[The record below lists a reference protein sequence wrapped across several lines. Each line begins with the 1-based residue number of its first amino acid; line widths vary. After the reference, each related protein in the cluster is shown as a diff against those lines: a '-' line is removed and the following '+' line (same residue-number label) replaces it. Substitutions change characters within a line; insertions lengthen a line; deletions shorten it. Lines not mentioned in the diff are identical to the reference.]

1 MIATASMSMA
11 ASPDPRERRSQ
22 VRVPVRLDARVF
34 PGLRACLVRD
44 LSASGARIQ
53 FADPDVG
60 PDEVVLV
67 LWDSGQAF
75 EAQAVWWLNDEIGVR
90 FIRAIELTN
99 AVPTP
104 FQDAKLAWQDAKPD
118 HGDRG

>member
-1 MIATASMSMA
+1 MSML
-11 ASPDPRERRSQ
+11 ASPDPKERRTQ

-34 PGLRACLVRD
+34 PGHRICLVRD
-44 LSASGARIQ
+44 ISENGARIQ
-53 FADPDVG
+53 FVDSGAG

-90 FIRAIELTN
+90 FIRACELN
-99 AVPTP
+99 HSVPAP
-104 FQDAKLAWQDAKPD
+104 FVDAKLAWQDGQGRPD
-118 HGDRG
+118 DQRA

>member
-1 MIATASMSMA
+1 MSMP
-11 ASPDPRERRSQ
+11 ASPQSQERRTQ

-44 LSASGARIQ
+44 LSANGARVQ
-53 FADPDVG
+53 FSEPGPG

-75 EAQAVWWLNDEIGVR
+75 EAHAVWWLNDEIGVR
-90 FIRAIELTN
+90 FIRACELTN
-99 AVPTP
+99 SVPTP
-104 FQDAKLAWQDAKPD
+104 FQDAKLAWQTS
-118 HGDRG
+118 R

>member
-1 MIATASMSMA
+1 MVAVASMSML
-11 ASPDPRERRSQ
+11 ASPDPKERRTE

-34 PGLRACLVRD
+34 PGHRTCLVRD
-44 LSASGARIQ
+44 LSQNGARIQ
-53 FADPDVG
+53 FVDQGAG

-90 FIRAIELTN
+90 FIRACELTN

-104 FQDAKLAWQDAKPD
+104 FGDAKLAWEGAQRA
-118 HGDRG
+118 

>member
-1 MIATASMSMA
+1 MSMT
-11 ASPDPRERRSQ
+11 ASPDPKERRTA

-34 PGLRACLVRD
+34 PGPRECLVRD
-44 LSASGARIQ
+44 LSAHGARIQ
-53 FADPDVG
+53 FCEPGHG

-75 EAQAVWWLNDEIGVR
+75 EAHAVWWLNDEIGVR
-90 FIRAIELTN
+90 FIRACELTQ

-104 FQDAKLAWQDAKPD
+104 FVDAKLAWQ
-118 HGDRG
+118 GSR

>member
-1 MIATASMSMA
+1 MSMA
-11 ASPDPRERRSQ
+11 SNAEPRERRTQ

-34 PGLRACLVRD
+34 PGVRACLVRD
-44 LSASGARIQ
+44 LSQNGARIQ
-53 FADPDVG
+53 FSEPGHG

-75 EAQAVWWLNDEIGVR
+75 EAQAVWWLNNEIGVR
-90 FIRAIELTN
+90 FIRACELTN

-104 FQDAKLAWQDAKPD
+104 FVDAKMAWQGAQVVGRP
-118 HGDRG
+118 

>member
-1 MIATASMSMA
+1 MSML
-11 ASPDPRERRSQ
+11 ASPDPKERRSE

-44 LSASGARIQ
+44 LSANGARIQ
-53 FADPDVG
+53 FEDPDVG

-90 FIRAIELTN
+90 FIRACELTN
-99 AVPTP
+99 TVPTP
-104 FQDAKLAWQDAKPD
+104 FQDAKLAWQTS
-118 HGDRG
+118 R

>member
-1 MIATASMSMA
+1 MLAQSSTQ
-11 ASPDPRERRSQ
+11 ERRVS

-34 PGLRACLVRD
+34 PGTRSCLVRD
-44 LSASGARIQ
+44 LSAHGARIQ
-53 FADPDVG
+53 FDEPGGG

-90 FIRAIELTN
+90 FIRACELTN
-99 AVPTP
+99 PVPVP
-104 FQDAKLAWQDAKPD
+104 FQDAKQVWQGSRPPHAV
-118 HGDRG
+118 GG

>member
-1 MIATASMSMA
+1 
-11 ASPDPRERRSQ
+11 
-22 VRVPVRLDARVF
+22 
-34 PGLRACLVRD
+34 VRD
-44 LSASGARIQ
+44 LSANGARVQ
-53 FADPDVG
+53 FSEPGPG

-90 FIRAIELTN
+90 FIRACELTN

-104 FQDAKLAWQDAKPD
+104 FQDAKLAWQTS
-118 HGDRG
+118 R

>member
-1 MIATASMSMA
+1 MLAIALMSML
-11 ASPDPRERRSQ
+11 ASPDPRERRTQ

-34 PGLRACLVRD
+34 PGHRQCLVRD
-44 LSASGARIQ
+44 LSQSGARIQ
-53 FADPDVG
+53 FVDAGAG

-90 FIRAIELTN
+90 FIRACELTN
-99 AVPTP
+99 TVPTP
-104 FQDAKLAWQDAKPD
+104 FVDAKVAWEGAQRP
-118 HGDRG
+118 

>member
-1 MIATASMSMA
+1 MSMTA
-11 ASPDPRERRSQ
+11 TPRPQDRRTA

-34 PGLRACLVRD
+34 PGDRNCLVRD
-44 LSASGARIQ
+44 LSANGARIQ
-53 FADPDVG
+53 FVEPGAG

-90 FIRAIELTN
+90 FIRACELTQP
-99 AVPTP
+99 APMM
-104 FQDAKLAWQDAKPD
+104 FQEAKVAWEQSRKS
-118 HGDRG
+118 